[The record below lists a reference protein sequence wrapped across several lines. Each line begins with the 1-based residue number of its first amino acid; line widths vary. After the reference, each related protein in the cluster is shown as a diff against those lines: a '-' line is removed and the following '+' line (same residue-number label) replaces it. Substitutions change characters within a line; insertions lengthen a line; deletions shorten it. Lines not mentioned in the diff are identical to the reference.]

1 MSTYPHKILIVEDDE
16 PLFTALKD
24 NLSAAGFEHLLGAR
38 DGEEGLSIALKE
50 KPDLILLDILM
61 PKMDGMTML
70 DKLCKDGSCKDT
82 KVVLLTNLE
91 ADESIMKGI
100 VAHEPS
106 FYLVK
111 ANFTVK
117 DVIQKVKIVL
127 GIEPMSTL

>member
-1 MSTYPHKILIVEDDE
+1 MTTAQYSHKILIVEDDE
-16 PLFTALKD
+16 PMFTALKD

-38 DGEEGLSIALKE
+38 DGEEGLGVALKE

-100 VAHEPS
+100 ISHEPS
-106 FYLVK
+106 FYIVK
-111 ANFTVK
+111 TNFTVQ
-117 DVIQKVKIVL
+117 DVVQKVKIVPL
-127 GIEPMSTL
+127 IKDMY